1 MGMTTES
8 LTPDRAAADYQEER
22 RQFLDRIGITRRSP
36 VTNIFLCQARQG
48 IEDPLA
54 IVQGVLETLRS
65 RIATPSASDLSRG
78 RDSLLLGIVEQ
89 HPDEATG
96 FARWAIS
103 YAELSPEAV
112 KHHKREE
119 REQHID
125 AWLSNQP
132 PTERQVAFLRGLGH
146 TDDVTSKLQASQLIA
161 QLRQGGKL

>member
-1 MGMTTES
+1 MKTQQKPGE
-8 LTPDRAAADYQEER
+8 LQEER
-22 RQFLDRIGITRRSP
+22 QRFLNLIGLTHRSA
-36 VTNIFLCQARQG
+36 VTNIVLQQARQG
-48 IEDPLA
+48 IEDPDA
-54 IVQGVLETLRS
+54 VVAGVVSTLEA
-65 RIATPSASDLSRG
+65 RIAAAWASDLSRA
-78 RDSLLLGIVEQ
+78 RDSLTLSIIEQ